1 MTRANRAYELRTT
14 RDTVEVVEL
23 ASGETVLFWDTAPGE
38 TRRFARQLRT
48 DLAGMTAE
56 EFLERW
62 SPSEPA

>member
-23 ASGETVLFWDTAPGE
+23 ASGETVLFWDTTPEE

-48 DLAGMTAE
+48 DLAGLTPE

-62 SPSEPA
+62 SPREPA